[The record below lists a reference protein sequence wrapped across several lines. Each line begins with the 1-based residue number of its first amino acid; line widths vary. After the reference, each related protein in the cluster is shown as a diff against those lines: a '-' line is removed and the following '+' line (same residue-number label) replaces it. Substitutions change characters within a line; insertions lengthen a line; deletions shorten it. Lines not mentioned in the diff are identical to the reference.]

1 MKKLIFIILI
11 MISSLVFAV
20 QPEPGVNFK
29 TTKESIPTKS
39 KDKIEVVEL
48 FWYGCVHCFN
58 MDPYLDKWA
67 DDLPKDVTFRRIPAI
82 PRKDWVASAKAY
94 YALESLGLVNKL
106 HEKLFDAIHKEKIFK
121 HNDTKALINWITLNG
136 KLDKKDVEAAFNSFS
151 MKSKL
156 SRSFKIFK
164 AAGATGVPTMIIDG
178 KYFTSSTM
186 AGGEQNAI
194 DIMNFIIKNVRK
206 DKAKAKAKK

>member
-1 MKKLIFIILI
+1 MNKLILIILI
-11 MISSLVFAV
+11 SFSTLVFGV
-20 QPEPGVNFK
+20 QPEPGINFK
-29 TTKESIPTKS
+29 PTKETIPTES

-48 FWYGCVHCFN
+48 FWYGCIHCYN

-67 DDLPKDVTFRRIPAI
+67 DNLPKDVTFKRIPAI
-82 PRKDWVASAKAY
+82 PRKDWVEAAKAY
-94 YALESLGLVNKL
+94 YALESLGLINKL
-106 HEKLFDAIHKEKIFK
+106 HEKLFDAIHKENQFK
-121 HNDTKALINWITLNG
+121 HNDTKALINWIAMNG
-136 KLDKKDVEAAFNSFS
+136 KLDKKDVKAAFNSFS
-151 MKSKL
+151 MKAKL

-164 AAGATGVPTMIIDG
+164 GAGATGVPTMIIDG

-206 DKAKAKAKK
+206 DKAKAKK

>member
-1 MKKLIFIILI
+1 MKKLIFIFLI
-11 MISSLVFAV
+11 AFSNFIFAV

-29 TTKESIPTKS
+29 PTKEAIPTES
-39 KDKIEVVEL
+39 NDKIEVIEL

-67 DDLPKDVTFRRIPAI
+67 DNLPKDVTFKRIPAI
-82 PRKDWVASAKAY
+82 PRKDWVTSAKAY
-94 YALESLGLVNKL
+94 YALESLGILGEF
-106 HEKLFDAIHKEKIFK
+106 HEKLFNAIHKEKLFK
-121 HNDTKALINWITLNG
+121 HNDIKALVNWIALNG
-136 KLDKKDVEAAFNSFS
+136 KLDTQDVEAAFNSFS

-178 KYFTSSTM
+178 KYYTSSTM

-206 DKAKAKAKK
+206 DKAKK

>member
-11 MISSLVFAV
+11 AISNFVFAV
-20 QPEPGVNFK
+20 QPEPGINFK
-29 TTKESIPTKS
+29 PTKEGIPTQS
-39 KDKIEVVEL
+39 KDKIEVIEL

-67 DDLPKDVTFRRIPAI
+67 DDLPKDVTFKRIPAI

-106 HEKLFDAIHKEKIFK
+106 HEKLFDAIHKEKTFK
-121 HNDTKALINWITLNG
+121 HNDSKALINWIALNG

-206 DKAKAKAKK
+206 DKAKAKK

>member
-1 MKKLIFIILI
+1 MKKIIFIILFA
-11 MISSLVFAV
+11 ISNVVFAV
-20 QPEPGVNFK
+20 QPEPGINFK
-29 TTKESIPTKS
+29 PTKQAIPTES
-39 KDKIEVVEL
+39 KDKIEIVEL
-48 FWYGCVHCFN
+48 FWYGCGHCYT
-58 MDPYLDKWA
+58 MDPYLDKWSDNLA
-67 DDLPKDVTFRRIPAI
+67 EDVIFKRIPAI

-121 HNDTKALINWITLNG
+121 HNDTKALINWIALNG

-206 DKAKAKAKK
+206 DKAKAKK

>member
-67 DDLPKDVTFRRIPAI
+67 DDLPKDVTFKRIPAI

-106 HEKLFDAIHKEKIFK
+106 HEKLFDAIHEEKTLK
-121 HNDTKALINWITLNG
+121 HNDTKALINWIALTG
-136 KLDKKDVEAAFNSFS
+136 KLEKKDVEAAFNSFS

-156 SRSFKIFK
+156 SKSFKIFK

-194 DIMNFIIKNVRK
+194 DIMNFIITNVRK
-206 DKAKAKAKK
+206 DKAKK

>member
-1 MKKLIFIILI
+1 MKKLLLALLI
-11 MISSLVFAV
+11 TFSSFVFAV

-29 TTKESIPTKS
+29 TTKNAIPTES

-67 DDLPKDVTFRRIPAI
+67 DTLPKDVTFKRIPAI
-82 PRKDWVASAKAY
+82 PRKDWVESAKAY
-94 YALESLGLVNKL
+94 YALESLGVVNKL
-106 HEKLFDAIHKEKIFK
+106 HEKLFDAIHKEKLFK
-121 HNDTKALINWITLNG
+121 HNDTKALINWIAMNG
-136 KLDKKDVEAAFNSFS
+136 KLDKDAVKAAFNSFS

-206 DKAKAKAKK
+206 DKAKSKK

>member
-1 MKKLIFIILI
+1 MKKLLLALLI
-11 MISSLVFAV
+11 TFSSFVFAV

-29 TTKESIPTKS
+29 TTKNAIPTES

-67 DDLPKDVTFRRIPAI
+67 DTLPKDVTFKRIPAI
-82 PRKDWVASAKAY
+82 PRKDWVESAKAY
-94 YALESLGLVNKL
+94 YALESLGVVNKL
-106 HEKLFDAIHKEKIFK
+106 HEKLFDAIHKEKLFK
-121 HNDTKALINWITLNG
+121 HNDTKALINWIAMNG
-136 KLDKKDVEAAFNSFS
+136 KLDKDAVKAAFNSFS

-164 AAGATGVPTMIIDG
+164 SAGATGVPTMIIDG

-206 DKAKAKAKK
+206 DKDKAKK

>member
-1 MKKLIFIILI
+1 MQKLLLILL
-11 MISSLVFAV
+11 ISFSTFVFGV
-20 QPEPGVNFK
+20 QPQPGVNFK
-29 TTKESIPTKS
+29 PTKQKIPTEA
-39 KDKIEVVEL
+39 KDKIEVIEL
-48 FWYGCVHCFN
+48 FWYGCVHCYN

-67 DDLPKDVTFRRIPAI
+67 DDLPKDVTFKRVPAI
-82 PRKDWVASAKAY
+82 PRKDWVESAKAY

-106 HEKLFDAIHKEKIFK
+106 HEKLFDAIHKEKEFK
-121 HNDTKALINWITLNG
+121 HNDTKALINWIALEG
-136 KLDKKDVEAAFNSFS
+136 KLDIKEVESAFNSFS
-151 MKSKL
+151 MKAKL

-164 AAGATGVPTMIIDG
+164 AIGATGVPTMIIDG

-206 DKAKAKAKK
+206 DKTKK

>member
-1 MKKLIFIILI
+1 MQKLILILL
-11 MISSLVFAV
+11 ISFSTFVFGV
-20 QPEPGVNFK
+20 QPQPGVNFK
-29 TTKESIPTKS
+29 PTKQAIPTEA
-39 KDKIEVVEL
+39 KDKIEVIEL
-48 FWYGCVHCFN
+48 FWYGCVHCYN

-67 DDLPKDVTFRRIPAI
+67 DDLPKDVTFKRVPAI
-82 PRKDWVASAKAY
+82 PRKDWVESAKAY

-106 HEKLFDAIHKEKIFK
+106 HEKLFDAIHKEKEFK
-121 HNDTKALINWITLNG
+121 HNDTKALINWIAIEG
-136 KLDKKDVEAAFNSFS
+136 KLDIKEVESAFNSFS
-151 MKSKL
+151 MKAKL

-164 AAGATGVPTMIIDG
+164 AIGATGVPTMIIDG

-206 DKAKAKAKK
+206 DKTKK

>member
-11 MISSLVFAV
+11 AITNFVFAI

-29 TTKESIPTKS
+29 PTKEVIPTES

-48 FWYGCVHCFN
+48 FWYGCVACFN

-67 DDLPKDVTFRRIPAI
+67 DDLPKDVTFKRIPAI

-106 HEKLFDAIHKEKIFK
+106 HEKLFDAIHKEKTFK
-121 HNDTKALINWITLNG
+121 HNDSKALINWIALNG
-136 KLDKKDVEAAFNSFS
+136 KLDIKDVEAAFNSFS

-206 DKAKAKAKK
+206 DKAKK

>member
-1 MKKLIFIILI
+1 MYHIIEI
-11 MISSLVFAV
+11 LVA
-20 QPEPGVNFK
+20 
-29 TTKESIPTKS
+29 
-39 KDKIEVVEL
+39 KIL
-48 FWYGCVHCFN
+48 LN
-58 MDPYLDKWA
+58 NINNNLDKWA
-67 DDLPKDVTFRRIPAI
+67 DTLPKDVIFKRIPAI
-82 PRKDWVASAKAY
+82 PRKDWVEAAKAY
-94 YALESLGLVNKL
+94 YALESLGIVNKL
-106 HEKLFDAIHKEKIFK
+106 HEKLFDAIHEEKLFK
-121 HNDTKALINWITLNG
+121 HNDTKALINWIAING
-136 KLDKKDVEAAFNSFS
+136 KLDKKDVRAAFNSFS

-206 DKAKAKAKK
+206 DKTKAEK